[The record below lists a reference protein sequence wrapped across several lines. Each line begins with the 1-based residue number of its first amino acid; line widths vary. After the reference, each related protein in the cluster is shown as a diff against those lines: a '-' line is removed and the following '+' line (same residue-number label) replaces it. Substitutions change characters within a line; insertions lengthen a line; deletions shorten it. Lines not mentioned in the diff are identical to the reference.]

1 MANPSIFVTG
11 HPNGGKLRSPSAP
24 SFSTEPR
31 TTKKKK
37 AGIWFWT
44 IQECCGIYS
53 QFHTIPCLGISFAGC
68 QSYISLW
75 KLNIAMK
82 DYESMEAMTH
92 LYRSIWFED
101 RSISTR
107 VSPVQKHFTVFH
119 GLLESG
125 LSPGFEG
132 LSVFNLCTET
142 GPQSFTCR
150 MQDAAAW
157 TQLLHV
163 LTGLV
168 MGQKPNK
175 PGWYPVSHS
184 C

>member
-1 MANPSIFVTG
+1 
-11 HPNGGKLRSPSAP
+11 
-24 SFSTEPR
+24 
-31 TTKKKK
+31 
-37 AGIWFWT
+37 
-44 IQECCGIYS
+44 
-53 QFHTIPCLGISFAGC
+53 
-68 QSYISLW
+68 
-75 KLNIAMK
+75 MK

-175 PGWYPVSHS
+175 PGWYLIHYNI
-184 C
+184 